1 MIDEQ
6 KIIGMLQAKALGCL
20 DPTEETDLQNYI
32 NDGHIFPWEELG
44 LYQHAAS
51 LLPMALELEIPDPE
65 LKDRV
70 ALRLI
75 KLSDELRIKKMSEEE
90 KLEVDEDVEEFVK
103 VETPYF
109 NPLIEIEPDVVE
121 VQDDLDT
128 NISQDEATFNLDEI
142 YLPGFEPVKVSEPQT
157 TGFTEVEVPVENVD
171 EQTTIEMPQVEEIN
185 VEEAFADAD
194 VESFTPPTENETVPD
209 IAVEPK
215 QVTEPEDPNKQMDL
229 TKKSVAEKMFKA
241 IEQDFDSLKYQFDES
256 EKKLTRGL
264 LISYVI
270 IAVLLA
276 LLIFSFFKFSTDIKS
291 LENEVKSLKK
301 NLSSQLFINDRTNRD
316 PYSFS

>member
-90 KLEVDEDVEEFVK
+90 KLEVEEDVEEFVK

-109 NPLIEIEPDVVE
+109 EPLIEIEPDVVE

-157 TGFTEVEVPVENVD
+157 TGFTEIEVPVENVD

-185 VEEAFADAD
+185 VEEAFADA
-194 VESFTPPTENETVPD
+194 ESFTPPTENETIPETV
-209 IAVEPK
+209 VEPK
-215 QVTEPEDPNKQMDL
+215 QVTEPEDPNKQIDL
-229 TKKSVAEKMFKA
+229 TKKSVAEKIFKA

-276 LLIFSFFKFSTDIKS
+276 LLIFSFFKFSADIKS

-301 NLSSQLFINDRTNRD
+301 NLSSHLFINDRTNCD

>member
-20 DPTEETDLQNYI
+20 DPIEETDLQNYI
-32 NDGHIFPWEELG
+32 NEGHIFSWEELG
-44 LYQHAAS
+44 QFQHAAS
-51 LLPMALELEIPDPE
+51 LLPMALELEIPNAE

-75 KLSDELRIKKMSEEE
+75 KLSDELRSKKVLEEE
-90 KLEVDEDVEEFVK
+90 KLEVEEDVEEFEK
-103 VETPYF
+103 IETPYF
-109 NPLIEIEPDVVE
+109 EPLIEIESDVVE
-121 VQDDLDT
+121 VQEDLVTDI
-128 NISQDEATFNLDEI
+128 NQDEISFNLDEI
-142 YLPGFEPVKVSEPQT
+142 SLQEFEAVEVPYPQT
-157 TGFTEVEVPVENVD
+157 SVFSEIEVPVENIV
-171 EQTTIEMPQVEEIN
+171 EQAAIEIPQVEEIK
-185 VEEAFADAD
+185 VEEAFADA
-194 VESFTPPTENETVPD
+194 ESFTPPTENENIPDTTV
-209 IAVEPK
+209 ESK
-215 QVTEPEDPNKQMDL
+215 QVAEQEDPNKQMDL

-276 LLIFSFFKFSTDIKS
+276 LLIFSFFKFSSDIKS
-291 LENEVKSLKK
+291 LENEVKSLEK
-301 NLSSQLFINDRTNRD
+301 NLSSQLFNKDRTNRD
-316 PYSFS
+316 PYFFS

>member
-6 KIIGMLQAKALGCL
+6 KIIGMLQAKSLGCL

-32 NDGHIFPWEELG
+32 NEGHIFPWEELG
-44 LYQHAAS
+44 QFQHAAS
-51 LLPMALELEIPDPE
+51 LLPMALELEIPDAE

-90 KLEVDEDVEEFVK
+90 KLEVEEDVEEFEK
-103 VETPYF
+103 IESPPFEPLVET
-109 NPLIEIEPDVVE
+109 EPEVVV
-121 VQDDLDT
+121 VQEDLDIDI
-128 NISQDEATFNLDEI
+128 NQDETTFNLDEI
-142 YLPGFEPVKVSEPQT
+142 YLPGFEPVEAPYPQT
-157 TGFTEVEVPVENVD
+157 SVFNEIEAPVENLV
-171 EQTTIEMPQVEEIN
+171 EQTAIEIPQVEEIK
-185 VEEAFADAD
+185 VEEAFADA
-194 VESFTPPTENETVPD
+194 ESFTTPTENESIPETV
-209 IAVEPK
+209 IESK
-215 QVTEPEDPNKQMDL
+215 QVTEPEDSNKQMDL

-241 IEQDFDSLKYQFDES
+241 IEQDFDMLKYQFDES

-276 LLIFSFFKFSTDIKS
+276 LLIFSFFKFSSDIKS

-301 NLSSQLFINDRTNRD
+301 NLSSQLFINDKTNCD
-316 PYSFS
+316 PSFFS